1 MGASRELWPDEY
13 TVFNILYDK
22 FLFWSIVVGIFTF
35 AWLLIAIL
43 RYREGVDPKLD
54 KSIKNEPQLKVGT
67 FPKERHNFDLELAW
81 FVGPTILVVWVTILA
96 FGSMNIVWGE
106 VQNLQEEDAFTVEVN
121 GLQWY
126 WDFYYQDNLTWED
139 VGTGHDVTWNN
150 SGLFINAGEGAT
162 SAIAKWSIMEIN
174 IDDTR
179 KITEFSETLDL
190 ANNTTMDIPFD
201 ATVPHSVEI
210 QDAEGN
216 VVHRWQHIPDRMLDD
231 DGTELYSYKMSG
243 NLIIP
248 CDENVLFNIFS
259 MNPLRESNFDPTNTY
274 QGVQHAFWLQ
284 EWGMKEDAVPGLD
297 SGTWMYVQPN
307 DAGVFPIKCAEYC
320 GKEHSLMTGEV
331 EVVAREGKT
340 CDADFGVYF
349 EHEELRS

>member
-1 MGASRELWPDEY
+1 MSASRELWPDEY

-35 AWLLIAIL
+35 TWLLIAVL
-43 RYREGVDPKLD
+43 RYRDG
-54 KSIKNEPQLKVGT
+54 IEPAGKEELKVGT
-67 FPKERHNFDLELAW
+67 FPKERHHFDLEFAW
-81 FVGPTILVVWVTILA
+81 FLGPTILVVWVTILA

-106 VQNLQEEDAFTVEVN
+106 VQNLQEEDTFTVEVN

-126 WDFYYQDNLTWED
+126 WDFYYHDELTWED
-139 VGTGHDVTWNN
+139 MDTGHDVTWNT
-150 SGLFINAGEGAT
+150 SGLFIDAGEDAT
-162 SAIAKWSIMEIN
+162 SAVVKWGRVSLGL
-174 IDDTR
+174 
-179 KITEFSETLDL
+179 SETLDL
-190 ANNTTMDIPFD
+190 TNVTTMDRGFD
-201 ATVPHSVEI
+201 ETIPHSVDI

-216 VVHRWQHIPDRMLDD
+216 IIHRWQHIPERQVDSSGEEM
-231 DGTELYSYKMSG
+231 YIYKMSG

-259 MNPLRESNFDPTNTY
+259 MNLDREDDSFDRSSTY

-307 DAGVFPIKCAEYC
+307 EAGVFPIRCAEYC
-320 GKEHSLMTGEV
+320 GKEHSLMYGQV
-331 EVVAREGKT
+331 EVVAREGMT

-349 EHEELRS
+349 EHEELR

>member
-1 MGASRELWPDEY
+1 MSASRELWPDEY

-35 AWLLIAIL
+35 TWLLIAVL
-43 RYREGVDPKLD
+43 RYRDG
-54 KSIKNEPQLKVGT
+54 IEPAGKEELKVGT
-67 FPKERHNFDLELAW
+67 FPKERHHFDLEFAW
-81 FVGPTILVVWVTILA
+81 FLGPTILVVWVTILA

-106 VQNLQEEDAFTVEVN
+106 VQNLQEEDTFTVEVN

-126 WDFYYQDNLTWED
+126 WDFYYHDELTWED
-139 VGTGHDVTWNN
+139 MDTGHDVTWDNIT
-150 SGLFINAGEGAT
+150 GLTINAGPEAV
-162 SAIAKWSIMEIN
+162 SAVAKWSILEVTIE
-174 IDDTR
+174 DTL
-179 KITEFSETLDL
+179 KETEFSETLDL
-190 ANNTTMDIPFD
+190 ANNTTMEVMFNQS
-201 ATVPHSVEI
+201 VPQSVEI
-210 QDAEGN
+210 QDADGN
-216 VVHRWQHIPDRMLDD
+216 VIHRWQHIPERIMKNAN
-231 DGTELYSYKMSG
+231 EEAYSYKMSG

-259 MNPLRESNFDPTNTY
+259 MNLDREDDSFDRSSTY

-307 DAGVFPIKCAEYC
+307 EAGVFPIRCAEYC
-320 GKEHSLMTGEV
+320 GKEHSLMYGQV
-331 EVVAREGKT
+331 EVVAREGMT

-349 EHEELRS
+349 EHEELR

>member
-1 MGASRELWPDEY
+1 MSANRDLWPNEY

-22 FLFWSIVVGIFTF
+22 FLFWSIVVGLFTF
-35 AWLLIAIL
+35 AWLLIAVL
-43 RYREGVDPKLD
+43 RYRDG
-54 KSIKNEPQLKVGT
+54 IEPAGKEEIKVGT
-67 FPKERHNFDLELAW
+67 FPKERHHFDLELAW
-81 FVGPTILVVWVTILA
+81 FVGPTILVIWVTILA

-106 VQNLQEEDAFTVEVN
+106 VQKLQEEETFTVEVN

-126 WDFYYQDNLTWED
+126 WDFYYHDELTWED
-139 VGTGHDVTWNN
+139 MDTGHDVTWNDT
-150 SGLFINAGEGAT
+150 GLTIDAGDGAS
-162 SAIAKWSIMEIN
+162 SAVVKWGRVSLGL
-174 IDDTR
+174 
-179 KITEFSETLDL
+179 SETLDL
-190 ANNTTMDIPFD
+190 ANNTTMDRSFD
-201 ATVPHSVEI
+201 PTIPHSVDI

-216 VVHRWQHIPDRMLDD
+216 IIHRWQHIPERQVDES
-231 DGTELYSYKMSG
+231 GEELYIYKMSG

-259 MNPLRESNFDPTNTY
+259 MNPIREANFDETNTY

-307 DAGVFPIKCAEYC
+307 EAGVFPIRCAEYC
-320 GKEHSLMTGEV
+320 GKEHSLMIGQV
-331 EVVAREGKT
+331 EVVAREGET

-349 EHEELRS
+349 DHEELR

>member
-22 FLFWSIVVGIFTF
+22 FLFWSIVVGLFTF
-35 AWLLIAIL
+35 AWLLIAVL
-43 RYREGVDPKLD
+43 RYRDG
-54 KSIKNEPQLKVGT
+54 IEPAGKEELKVGT

-106 VQNLQEEDAFTVEVN
+106 VQNLQEEETFTVEVN

-139 VGTGHDVTWNN
+139 MGTGHDVTWDNIT
-150 SGLFINAGEGAT
+150 GLTINAGPGAAT
-162 SAIAKWSIMEIN
+162 AEAKWSIMEIN

-190 ANNTTMDIPFD
+190 ANTTTMDIMFD
-201 ATVPHSVEI
+201 FAVPHSVEI

-216 VVHRWQHIPDRMLDD
+216 VVHRWQHIPDRILND
-231 DGTELYSYKMSG
+231 DGTEAYSYKMSG

-320 GKEHSLMTGEV
+320 GKEHSLMYGQV
-331 EVVAREGKT
+331 EVVAREGMT

-349 EHEELRS
+349 EHEELRQ

>member
-22 FLFWSIVVGIFTF
+22 FLFWSIVVGLFTF
-35 AWLLIAIL
+35 AWLIIAIL
-43 RYREGVDPKLD
+43 RYREGIDPKLD
-54 KSIKNEPQLKVGT
+54 KSIKEQPQLNVGT

-81 FVGPTILVVWVTILA
+81 FVGPTILVIWVTILA

-106 VQNLQEEDAFTVEVN
+106 VQNLQEEEAFTVEVN

-126 WDFYYQDNLTWED
+126 WDFYYHDELTWED
-139 VGTGHDVTWNN
+139 MDTGHDVTWNS
-150 SGLFINAGEGAT
+150 SGLTIDAGDGAA
-162 SAIAKWSIMEIN
+162 SALVKWGMPVLGL
-174 IDDTR
+174 
-179 KITEFSETLDL
+179 SETLDL
-190 ANNTTMDIPFD
+190 SNTTTMDREFDETIPQ
-201 ATVPHSVEI
+201 SVDI

-216 VVHRWQHIPDRMLDD
+216 VIHRWQHIPEA
-231 DGTELYSYKMSG
+231 TELYTYKMSG

-259 MNPLRESNFDPTNTY
+259 MNPEREANFDATNTY

-307 DAGVFPIKCAEYC
+307 EAGVFPIKCAEYC
-320 GKEHSLMTGEV
+320 GKEHSLMTGQV
-331 EVVAREGKT
+331 EVVAREGTT

-349 EHEELRS
+349 EHEELRQ